1 MLINGAE
8 LHLLIN
14 HFPVILPLVGCA
26 LFIGAVYFKSPD
38 YRKAALLFLIVSG
51 LAAWIS
57 YLTGDSAEDVVK
69 NFPGTNRQLIH
80 EHEHA
85 AKIAWLFAM
94 VLGFLS
100 GVGLWV
106 EVKKKPLTRFAV
118 LVLLALSLLGFGLM
132 ARTAHLGGLIKHEE
146 IRGVAP

>member
-26 LFIGAVYFKSPD
+26 LFIGAVFFKSPD
-38 YRKAALLFLIVSG
+38 YRKAALFFLIVSG

-85 AKIAWLFAM
+85 AKLAWQAAPLWTFPG
-94 VLGFLS
+94 LGRIYGYCGKNRADNPS
-100 GVGLWV
+100 WD
-106 EVKKKPLTRFAV
+106 
-118 LVLLALSLLGFGLM
+118 
-132 ARTAHLGGLIKHEE
+132 
-146 IRGVAP
+146 